1 MRFVL
6 VVAREQDIVQ
16 TIRGCF
22 GADCKVNR
30 AADRDDALEMLGT
43 RRYDLI
49 FLDLEILQDSLAD
62 KDYETALEQFHN
74 LQPSVEIVV
83 MSPQAVIREAVKAV
97 KAGASDYIT
106 YPIDPEE
113 VNHVT
118 ETINEAIMLQSEL
131 DYLRD
136 RFWQSDYMDLV
147 KTKSPAMQEVF
158 ARIRSVAPTKSTV
171 LLIGETGTGKD
182 LIARLIH
189 QHSNRRDVQFI
200 SVHCG
205 AIPDTLVES
214 ELFGHEKGAFTGAVR
229 RKLGKFEIAKG
240 GTIFLDEIG
249 TITPAT
255 QIKLLQI
262 LQDGTFQRV
271 GGEETIQANARV
283 IAATNMD
290 LGRMCDDG
298 EFRKDLYYRLN
309 VFPVEIPALRERKE
323 DIPHI
328 AQVILQRLE
337 KFNKKQ
343 IRSIHSSVMECFR
356 KYSWPGNVRE
366 LENLLERACILE
378 QSSTLTVDSFPAELL
393 ASQDVSAGVVVDSS
407 LPLAEVRN
415 RGVEAIEGRYLR
427 ELLASNR
434 GRIKESAEAAGIS
447 TRQLH
452 KLLNKYQIRKEEF
465 KQRNN

>member
-6 VVAREQDIVQ
+6 VVAGEQEIAQ
-16 TIRGCF
+16 TVRGCF
-22 GADCKVNR
+22 GANCKVKR
-30 AADRDDALEMLGT
+30 ASDRDDALAMLGT
-43 RRYDLI
+43 NRYDLI
-49 FLDLEILQDSLAD
+49 FLDLETLQGSLAD
-62 KDYETALEQFHN
+62 KDYKTAVKQFRN

-83 MSPQAVIREAVKAV
+83 MAPRAMVREALKAV
-97 KAGASDYIT
+97 KAGATDYIT

-113 VNHVT
+113 VNHLT
-118 ETINEAIMLQSEL
+118 ETINEAIILQSEL

-136 RFWQSDYMDLV
+136 RFWQSDYLDLV
-147 KTKSPAMQEVF
+147 KTKSPAMQQVF
-158 ARIRSVAPTKSTV
+158 AKIRSVAPTKSTV
-171 LLIGETGTGKD
+171 LLIGETGTGKG

-189 QHSNRRDVQFI
+189 QHSNRRDAQFI

-229 RKLGKFEIAKG
+229 KKLGKFEIAKG

-249 TITPAT
+249 TVTPSA
-255 QIKLLQI
+255 QIKLLQV

-271 GGEETIQANARV
+271 GGEETIQANVRV

-290 LGRMCDDG
+290 LERMCDDG
-298 EFRKDLYYRLN
+298 GFRKDLYYRLN
-309 VFPVEIPALRERKE
+309 VFPVEIPPLRERKE

-328 AQVILQRLE
+328 AQVILDRLE
-337 KFNKKQ
+337 NFNKKQ
-343 IRSIHSSVMECFR
+343 IRSIHNRVMEGFI
-356 KYSWPGNVRE
+356 KYTWPGNVRE
-366 LENLLERACILE
+366 LENLLERAYILE
-378 QSSTLTVDSFPAELL
+378 ESKVLSVESFPTELL
-393 ASQDVSAGVVVDSS
+393 ASQDVSAGVAVDYS

-415 RGVEAIEGRYLR
+415 RGVEEIERRYLR

-434 GRIKESAEAAGIS
+434 GRIKESAEVAGIS